1 MRFFMAD
8 SENPADYG
16 SFSDIQ
22 LLSMLKIGSEKAFTE
37 IVKRYSGTVMKIAG
51 SYYADAFTADD
62 WFQEGMIGLLN
73 AVKSY
78 DDSMQTSFST
88 FAEVCIRNRMN
99 SVWRK
104 SKSKKNIPLNNRV
117 ELTDTSL
124 PCVNSPEEDYIN
136 NEQYLYAVSSFL
148 QQLSLAERDVFLCYL
163 SGFGYNET
171 AEKLGINEKSVDNAL
186 CRAKIKLKKAIR
198 K

>member
-1 MRFFMAD
+1 MTG
-8 SENPADYG
+8 SENPADYC
-16 SFSDIQ
+16 SFSDKQ
-22 LLSMLKIGSEKAFTE
+22 LSDLLKIDPDKAFSE
-37 IVKRYSGTVMKIAG
+37 IVRRYSGLVMKIAA
-51 SYYADAFTADD
+51 SYYADDLTSDD

-78 DDSMQTSFST
+78 DESMHTSFST
-88 FAEVCIRNRMN
+88 FADVCIRNRLN

-104 SKSKKNIPLNNRV
+104 SKSKKNIPLNACV
-117 ELTDTSL
+117 ELTEDSV
-124 PCVNSPEEDYIN
+124 PCVNSPEEDYID
-136 NEQYLYAVSSFL
+136 NEQYLYAVNSFMK
-148 QQLSLAERDVFLCYL
+148 QLSLTERDVFLCYL
-163 SGFGYNET
+163 SGFGYSET